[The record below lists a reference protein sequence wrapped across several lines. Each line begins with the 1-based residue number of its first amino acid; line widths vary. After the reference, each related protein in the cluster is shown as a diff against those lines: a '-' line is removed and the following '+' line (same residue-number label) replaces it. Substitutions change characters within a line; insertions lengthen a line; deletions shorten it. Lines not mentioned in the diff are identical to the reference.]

1 MMPGAAPGINVV
13 SADRQRAKGR
23 AAASAAVRL
32 LRIRNAEKAA
42 HCGAQV

>member
-23 AAASAAVRL
+23 AAACKAVRL
-32 LRIRNAEKAA
+32 LRIGNAEKAA
-42 HCGAQV
+42 RGGAQV